1 MAADQVTPPPPPG
14 FTIDPAQSLP
24 SGFVMDTGAPTAKA
38 PTPEKVTSSK
48 AASFKQG
55 LFDPVA
61 GASQLLAHVQPER
74 LTQAELELS
83 NWMSKHGIG
92 KGVNVTSTEGKP
104 LAGSQAIDQL
114 IKNEDASVEQQRQ
127 EAGRAGGA
135 DWYRLAGNVASPVN
149 LTPAAGI
156 AGKAAST
163 GRLASL
169 GGRAALGATQG
180 AVAGA
185 TAPVTSGDF
194 AAEKEK
200 QIAAGAAT
208 GGLLPALTGAAARI
222 IKPIGNEVVKK
233 LTDAGISLTPGQ
245 ILGGWWQR
253 AEDAATSLPLV
264 GDAIKGA
271 QRRGI
276 MTFNQS
282 AINDSL
288 KSIGDK
294 LPKGLVGNE
303 ALTYARRSLSDAYD
317 SLLPKLKGDLHAG
330 PPANALPGPG
340 VSAIP
345 KPTFNDEL
353 NTIRQ
358 MGANLPSQQ
367 RKDLNRIIDKEVIG
381 KFTSA
386 GKALGDTLK
395 QIQETLNKEAN
406 NFATGGPYERTLSG
420 GIKEVGSALRR
431 MINDVNPNNADE
443 LGKINAGYASFKRA
457 QRAGSS
463 VAAQDGVFTPA
474 QYHNAVKALDKTK
487 DKRAFSEGTA
497 LGQDLSAAAKSRLSQ
512 TVPDSGT
519 PLRQL
524 VTGAGGVATGSALGG
539 IPGVAAALAA
549 PALYSA
555 PGTNLAR
562 LMLTTRPQGAQQLSN
577 LVRGS
582 SPALTAGAV
591 PLAQLMQGTQD

>member
-149 LTPAAGI
+149 LIPAAG
-156 AGKAAST
+156 
-163 GRLASL
+163 
-169 GGRAALGATQG
+169 
-180 AVAGA
+180 
-185 TAPVTSGDF
+185 
-194 AAEKEK
+194 
-200 QIAAGAAT
+200 
-208 GGLLPALTGAAARI
+208 I

-386 GKALGDTLK
+386 GKASGDTLK

-406 NFATGGPYERTLSG
+406 NFATGGPY
-420 GIKEVGSALRR
+420 
-431 MINDVNPNNADE
+431 
-443 LGKINAGYASFKRA
+443 
-457 QRAGSS
+457 
-463 VAAQDGVFTPA
+463 
-474 QYHNAVKALDKTK
+474 
-487 DKRAFSEGTA
+487 
-497 LGQDLSAAAKSRLSQ
+497 
-512 TVPDSGT
+512 
-519 PLRQL
+519 
-524 VTGAGGVATGSALGG
+524 
-539 IPGVAAALAA
+539 
-549 PALYSA
+549 
-555 PGTNLAR
+555 
-562 LMLTTRPQGAQQLSN
+562 
-577 LVRGS
+577 
-582 SPALTAGAV
+582 
-591 PLAQLMQGTQD
+591 